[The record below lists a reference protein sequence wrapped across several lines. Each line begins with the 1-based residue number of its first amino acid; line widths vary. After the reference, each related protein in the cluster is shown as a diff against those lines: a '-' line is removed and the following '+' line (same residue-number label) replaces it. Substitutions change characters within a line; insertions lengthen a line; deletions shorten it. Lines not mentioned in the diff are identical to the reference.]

1 MQRRV
6 LLIGMMGAGKTTA
19 GRFLAERIGSR
30 YVDSDEEVERNTG
43 RTVPEIFAGE
53 GEAVFRSEESR
64 ALSEAVASEGPLVVS
79 VAGGAVLD
87 PVNRDLIRSA
97 GSVVWLRAPVRVL
110 AGRVGAGLGRPL
122 LDDEPTGA
130 LARLYEE
137 RRPLYEEL
145 ADIVV
150 DVEELTPEEVVEE
163 ILRQL
168 P

>member
-1 MQRRV
+1 MGEDV
-6 LLIGMMGAGKTTA
+6 LLIGMMGAGKTTVGA
-19 GRFLAERIGSR
+19 TLAARMGLP
-30 YVDSDEEVERNTG
+30 YVDSDEQVQRSTG
-43 RTVPEIFAGE
+43 LTVPEMFDAHGETAFRQAERQALVMAVCAGP
-53 GEAVFRSEESR
+53 G
-64 ALSEAVASEGPLVVS
+64 VVS

-87 PVNRDLIRSA
+87 PDNRRILRES
-97 GSVVWLRAPVRVL
+97 GTVVWLRAPVAVL
-110 AGRVGAGLGRPL
+110 AERVGDGAGRPL
-122 LDDEPTGA
+122 LGDNPAEA

-150 DVEELTPEEVVEE
+150 DVEDLTPEEVVEE

>member
-1 MQRRV
+1 MFLV
-6 LLIGMMGAGKTTA
+6 GMMGAGKTTI
-19 GRFLAERIGSR
+19 GRALGERLAWP
-30 YVDSDEEVERNTG
+30 YLDSDEEIQRHTG
-43 RTVPEIFAGE
+43 RSVPEIFAAE
-53 GEAVFRSEESR
+53 GELAFRAQEKK
-64 ALSEAVASEGPLVVS
+64 ALLAAVASKEPVVVS

-87 PVNRDLIRSA
+87 PENRRVLRER
-97 GSVVWLRAPVRVL
+97 GTVVWLNAPVAVL
-110 AGRVGAGLGRPL
+110 AGRVGDGAGRPL
-122 LDDEPTGA
+122 LGDDPAAA

-150 DVEELTPEEVVEE
+150 DVEARIPEEVVEE